1 MQLYF
6 VIDAFSDEIF
16 RGNPA
21 GVCPLDE
28 WMDDETMQKIASENR
43 LSETAFFVPEDDGYR
58 LRWFTP
64 ESEVDL
70 CGHATLASAS
80 VLFDHLDYPH
90 EVIHF
95 MSKSGDLFVRKLG
108 HAMVLDFPAQPG
120 APCNPPKELR
130 LAFGFDVNEVYRT
143 SRDYLVVLET
153 EDDVRSLTPDLSLI
167 SQLDAEGVIVTAP
180 GNEVDFVSRFFAPRL
195 GVPEDPV
202 TGSAHCTLAPYWAKK
217 FGKSD
222 LAAEQLSA
230 RGGSL
235 ACRVVDD
242 RVHIAGRAALYLRGF
257 LNVD

>member
-1 MQLYF
+1 MILYF

-28 WMDDETMQKIASENR
+28 WIDVDLMQRIAAENR
-43 LSETAFFVPEDDGYR
+43 LSETAFFVAEDDGYR
-58 LRWFTP
+58 IRWFTP
-64 ESEVDL
+64 QSEVDL

-80 VLFDHLDYPH
+80 VLFEHLEYPH
-90 EVIHF
+90 EIIHF
-95 MSKSGDLFVRKLG
+95 LSKSGDLFVRKIG
-108 HAMVLDFPAQPG
+108 HSIVLDFPAQPG
-120 APCNPPKELR
+120 AKCDPPNELP
-130 LAFGFDVNEVYRT
+130 LALGFDVREVYRT

-153 EDDVRSLTPDLSLI
+153 EDDIRSLSPDLSLI

-180 GNEVDFVSRFFAPRL
+180 GREVDFVSRFFAPRL

-202 TGSAHCTLAPYWAKK
+202 TGSAHCTLAPYWSKHL
-217 FGKSD
+217 GKND
-222 LAAEQLSA
+222 LAAEQVSA

-257 LNVD
+257 LNVG